1 MPTALQ
7 LRRGSTSQN
16 NAFTGAVGEV
26 SVDTDKD
33 TLRVHDGSTA
43 GGFEV
48 ITATATQT
56 LTNKTLTSPNISGA
70 AFTGA
75 SFTFEGSTSDSFETT
90 LTVVDPTADRTVTI
104 PNATTTLVGTDVSQT
119 LTNKTLT
126 TPIINEID
134 GSTITLDASAD
145 IVLDADGANI
155 TMKDAG
161 TTVLD
166 FVLNGTTD
174 VTLDAPGDI
183 KLDADGA
190 DVLLLD
196 GGSQYGAL
204 TNNSSNLIIK
214 SGTTTAATFSGA
226 NVTLAGTVGSGAI
239 TSSSTITGTALTLTS
254 GGITFEGAT
263 DNSFETTFAITDPTA
278 DRTITFQDATTTVVG
293 RDTTDTLT
301 NKTLTTPVIAEID
314 STGSITLDAAADIV
328 LDAGG
333 ADVTLKD
340 DGTTFGALNNNG
352 GELRI
357 QSGSTPTTAITMSGA
372 NVTIAGNLTVS
383 GSTTTVDSSTISVTN
398 SFTFEGS
405 TADSFETTLTV
416 EDPTADRTVT
426 IPNATTQLVG
436 RDTTDTLTNK
446 TLTTPVITEIDSGST
461 ITLDAA
467 TDIVLDAD
475 GANITFKDGGTT
487 VLDFVLDGT
496 TSVTLD
502 AGGDISLDADG
513 GDIFFKDA
521 GTTFGSAT
529 NNSGNLIIKSGTT
542 TAATFTGA
550 NVVLAGTVGSGA
562 ITSSGSVTGTGFV
575 TTGSI
580 QFEGSTADSFE
591 TTLGVVDPT
600 ADRSV
605 NIANAA
611 GTLQPFAAASTT
623 QISATPDEVNA
634 VADGSTSVGTTAVA
648 DGDGIVTND
657 AGTMKQTT
665 VQTFATYFAS
675 EITNMGNLVESG
687 TLNAGAISSGFGN
700 IDNGSSTLNT
710 GAATVT
716 SLTNTGSIVFEGS
729 TADSFE
735 TTLAVTDPTADRTIT
750 LPDAAGTVS
759 LVGATETLTN
769 KTLTTPVIAEID
781 SGSTI
786 TLDATTDIILDADG
800 ANITMKDAGTTVL
813 DFVLNGSTNVTLDA
827 PGDIHLDADGGD
839 IKLYDGGTNFADLT
853 NNSTDFEIK
862 VIAQD
867 KDIKFIGDDGGSAVT
882 ALTLDMSEDGAAVFN
897 STATASQF
905 IANAGMVVKNGATG
919 AGFIEL
925 FEDSDNGT
933 NKITLAAPAS
943 CSDRS
948 ITFPD
953 DAGTI
958 VLSNDTDGNDVQLDS
973 LGLNTAAS
981 GTAGELRATND
992 ITAFYSS
999 DVALKENI
1007 VNIPS
1012 PLEMIKKIN
1021 GVFFDWK
1028 DSFIESKGGED
1039 GYFVRK
1045 HDIGVVAQDVEK
1057 VLPEVVATR
1066 KDGIKAVKYDR
1077 LVSVLIEAVKEL
1089 TDEVTKLKNK

>member
-16 NAFTGAVGEV
+16 NSFTGAVGEV

-48 ITATATQT
+48 VTTTATQT

-155 TMKDAG
+155 TMKDGG
-161 TTVLD
+161 TTVLE

-183 KLDADGA
+183 KVDADGG

-214 SGTTTAATFSGA
+214 SGSTTAATFSGA

-239 TSSSTITGTALTLTS
+239 TSTGTLQGTALTLTS

-426 IPNATTQLVG
+426 IPDATTQLVG

-446 TLTTPVITEIDSGST
+446 TLTTPVIAEIDSGSS

-467 TDIVLDAD
+467 TDIILDAD
-475 GANITFKDGGTT
+475 GQNITFKDAGTT

-502 AGGDISLDADG
+502 AGGDIVLDADG
-513 GDIFFKDA
+513 GDIIAKDA
-521 GTTFGSAT
+521 GTTYGSLT

-562 ITSSGSVTGTGFV
+562 ITSTGSVTGTGFV

-591 TTLGVVDPT
+591 TTLGVIDPT

-634 VADGSTSVGTTAVA
+634 VADGSTSVGTTAVV
-648 DGDGIVTND
+648 DDDGIVTND
-657 AGTMKQTT
+657 GGTMKQTK

-675 EITNMGNLVESG
+675 EITNMGNLVETG

-700 IDNGSSTLNT
+700 IDIGSSTFDTT
-710 GAATVT
+710 GNVSVGA
-716 SLTNTGSIVFEGS
+716 LTTGGSVNIGQSYSVVFEGS
-729 TADSFE
+729 TNDSFE
-735 TTLAVTDPTADRTIT
+735 TTLGVIDPTADRAVNI
-750 LPDAAGTVS
+750 ANVAGTLQPFAAAS
-759 LVGATETLTN
+759 TDAITAT
-769 KTLTTPVIAEID
+769 PAEINLID
-781 SGSTI
+781 GGT
-786 TLDATTDIILDADG
+786 ARGTTAVADG
-800 ANITMKDAGTTVL
+800 DGVLINDAGTMRMTSVETL
-813 DFVLNGSTNVTLDA
+813 STYMSAESVGGSNIVTTGALNSGSITSGFGNIDNGSSTLDTGA
-827 PGDIHLDADGGD
+827 LTASTI
-839 IKLYDGGTNFADLT
+839 GGTT
-853 NNSTDFEIK
+853 I
-862 VIAQD
+862 
-867 KDIKFIGDDGGSAVT
+867 
-882 ALTLDMSEDGAAVFN
+882 
-897 STATASQF
+897 TAS
-905 IANAGMVVKNGATG
+905 AGMETKNGATG
-919 AGFIEL
+919 AGFVKF

-933 NKITLAAPAS
+933 NAVTLIGPASTADIDITLP
-943 CSDRS
+943 
-948 ITFPD
+948 TQ
-953 DAGTI
+953 AGT
-958 VLSNDTDGNDVQLDS
+958 VVVSNTTDGNDVQLDS

-1007 VNIPS
+1007 INIPS

-1089 TDEVTKLKNK
+1089 TDEVNTLKKNK